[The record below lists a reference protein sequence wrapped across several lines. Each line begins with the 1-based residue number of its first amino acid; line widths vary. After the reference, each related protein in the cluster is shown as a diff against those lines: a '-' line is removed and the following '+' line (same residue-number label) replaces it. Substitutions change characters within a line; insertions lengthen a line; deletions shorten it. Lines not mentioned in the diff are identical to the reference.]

1 MKDFTPTESVQ
12 CTGWSAYAES
22 CAINNII
29 DGDPRFEGIKSVPTI
44 IASCQGTCKL
54 TGLRWDA
61 ELVRAETGQ
70 EWMRLNFDPIDQA
83 DYPKL
88 YAHLEAG
95 IKSYHE
101 PSKS

>member
-1 MKDFTPTESVQ
+1 MKDFTPTESVT
-12 CTGWSAYAES
+12 CIKWSALVDNCLSDATDFTKAA
-22 CAINNII
+22 CKFVPAILA
-29 DGDPRFEGIKSVPTI
+29 GCHG
-44 IASCQGTCKL
+44 ACKL
-54 TGLRWDA
+54 TGQWWDA

-95 IKSYHE
+95 IKTFYQAE
-101 PSKS
+101 PHYVN